1 MPFIFIAFIWIC
13 QERRQT
19 TCLWWL
25 AMENVHEFNSSFL
38 TLWSIVYIL
47 SSVYR
52 FWTVLLWYYA
62 PFFSTFQIWEC
73 NLWKRPGFVQFTVI
87 SFLLPEYCLVFR
99 LSPWSLLSS
108 VLVRRGGGG
117 ICLLSLSFYLPGWS
131 NALSPSTAMS
141 SLSHSPQRFPLCI
154 PV

>member
-1 MPFIFIAFIWIC
+1 MPFIFIAFIWIY

-108 VLVRRGGGG
+108 VLVRRGGGDFVCCLWAF
-117 ICLLSLSFYLPGWS
+117 ICLAEAMRFHPPLPC
-131 NALSPSTAMS
+131 
-141 SLSHSPQRFPLCI
+141 HH
-154 PV
+154 